1 MLGKSHFYHEA
12 IKRAVSV
19 FGTMFNEIDIQ
30 RDNADGSTTQN
41 VRVPL
46 AYGPKQKFIARL
58 DQAGDIMDANNS
70 RVAMTLPRMAFDI
83 TGLTYDAERKL
94 GKLKQYKLQDSGDNT
109 VLRTQ
114 FAPVPYNI
122 NFGLY
127 VLSKNTEDALQIV
140 EQILPF
146 FTPDF
151 TVTMT
156 TVPGTSEKRDVP
168 IVLQDVSYTDEYEGD
183 FQSRRIITW
192 NLNFEMK
199 TYLYGSIS
207 SSEIIRDVRAR
218 TYLTDDG
225 QVDSAAGRQS
235 EISVIPNPTSANP
248 ETSPLNITETIN
260 FFDGNNTDYLT
271 DRTTIGAIGS
281 QSPEDQ
287 FNIPTGGGQSQD
299 DDGSSGGQ
307 DITTYQITV
316 DSKSGYGETGNAYY
330 YNGVQQQTFSLV
342 RGTTYRFSQSD
353 TSNSGHPIRFS
364 TTSDGTHNGG
374 SQLGPNGYI
383 NYVGT
388 SGSSGAYTQI
398 IVDAG
403 FNHSTLYYYCPNHS
417 GMGGTI
423 NIS

>member
-1 MLGKSHFYHEA
+1 M
-12 IKRAVSV
+12 
-19 FGTMFNEIDIQ
+19 
-30 RDNADGSTTQN
+30 DNT
-41 VRVPL
+41 
-46 AYGPKQKFIARL
+46 
-58 DQAGDIMDANNS
+58 NS

-127 VLSKNTEDALQIV
+127 ILSKNTEDALQIV

-199 TYLYGSIS
+199 TYLYGSIAK
-207 SSEIIRDVRAR
+207 SEIIRDVRAR
-218 TYLTDDG
+218 TYITDDG
-225 QVDSAAGRQS
+225 QADVDAGRQS
-235 EISVIPNPTSANP
+235 EIKQVPNPTNASP

-260 FFDGNNTDYLT
+260 FFDGNDSDYNTDK
-271 DRTTIGAIGS
+271 S
-281 QSPEDQ
+281 
-287 FNIPTGGGQSQD
+287 NI
-299 DDGSSGGQ
+299 
-307 DITTYQITV
+307 
-316 DSKSGYGETGNAYY
+316 
-330 YNGVQQQTFSLV
+330 
-342 RGTTYRFSQSD
+342 
-353 TSNSGHPIRFS
+353 
-364 TTSDGTHNGG
+364 
-374 SQLGPNGYI
+374 
-383 NYVGT
+383 
-388 SGSSGAYTQI
+388 
-398 IVDAG
+398 
-403 FNHSTLYYYCPNHS
+403 
-417 GMGGTI
+417 
-423 NIS
+423 

>member
-1 MLGKSHFYHEA
+1 MLGKTHFYHEA

-30 RDNADGSTTQN
+30 RDNKDGTTAQN

-46 AYGPKQKFIARL
+46 SYGPKQKFIARL
-58 DQAGDIMDANNS
+58 DQAGDIMDNNSS
-70 RVAMTLPRMAFDI
+70 RVAMTLPRIAFDI

-94 GKLKQYKLQDSGDNT
+94 GKLKQYKLHGASDNT

-127 VLSKNTEDALQIV
+127 VLAKNTEDALQIV

-156 TVPGTSEKRDVP
+156 TVPGTNEKRDVP

-183 FQSRRIITW
+183 FQARRVITW

-218 TYLTDDG
+218 TYISDDG
-225 QVDSAAGRQS
+225 LVDTTAGRSS
-235 EISVIPNPTSANP
+235 EVKMVPNPTNASP
-248 ETSPLNITETIN
+248 ETAPLNITETIN
-260 FFDGNNTDYLT
+260 FFDGNDFDYNTDK
-271 DRTTIGAIGS
+271 S
-281 QSPEDQ
+281 
-287 FNIPTGGGQSQD
+287 NI
-299 DDGSSGGQ
+299 
-307 DITTYQITV
+307 
-316 DSKSGYGETGNAYY
+316 
-330 YNGVQQQTFSLV
+330 
-342 RGTTYRFSQSD
+342 
-353 TSNSGHPIRFS
+353 
-364 TTSDGTHNGG
+364 
-374 SQLGPNGYI
+374 
-383 NYVGT
+383 
-388 SGSSGAYTQI
+388 
-398 IVDAG
+398 
-403 FNHSTLYYYCPNHS
+403 
-417 GMGGTI
+417 
-423 NIS
+423 

>member
-30 RDNADGSTTQN
+30 RDNSDGTATQN

-46 AYGPKQKFIARL
+46 SYGPKQKFIARL
-58 DQAGDIMDANNS
+58 DSAADLMDNTKS
-70 RVAMTLPRMAFDI
+70 RVAMTLPRIAFDI
-83 TGLTYDAERKL
+83 TGLSYDAERKL
-94 GKLKQYKLQDSGDNT
+94 GKLKQYKLHDSTDNT

-168 IVLQDVSYTDEYEGD
+168 IILSDVSYTDEYEGD
-183 FQSRRIITW
+183 FQSRRVITW

-207 SSEIIRDVRAR
+207 SAEIIRDVRAR
-218 TYLTDDG
+218 TYITDDG
-225 QVDSAAGRQS
+225 QVDSTAGRQS
-235 EISVIPNPTSANP
+235 EIKQVPNPTNASP

-260 FFDGNNTDYLT
+260 FFDGNDSDYNTDK
-271 DRTTIGAIGS
+271 TTI
-281 QSPEDQ
+281 
-287 FNIPTGGGQSQD
+287 
-299 DDGSSGGQ
+299 
-307 DITTYQITV
+307 
-316 DSKSGYGETGNAYY
+316 
-330 YNGVQQQTFSLV
+330 
-342 RGTTYRFSQSD
+342 
-353 TSNSGHPIRFS
+353 
-364 TTSDGTHNGG
+364 
-374 SQLGPNGYI
+374 
-383 NYVGT
+383 
-388 SGSSGAYTQI
+388 
-398 IVDAG
+398 
-403 FNHSTLYYYCPNHS
+403 
-417 GMGGTI
+417 
-423 NIS
+423 

>member
-30 RDNADGSTTQN
+30 RDNSDGTATQN

-46 AYGPKQKFIARL
+46 SYGPKQKFIARL
-58 DQAGDIMDANNS
+58 DSAADLMDNTKS
-70 RVAMTLPRMAFDI
+70 RVAMTLPRIAFDI

-94 GKLKQYKLQDSGDNT
+94 GKLKQYKLHDSSDNT

-156 TVPGTSEKRDVP
+156 TVPGTNEKRDVP
-168 IVLQDVSYTDEYEGD
+168 IILSDVSYTDEYEGD
-183 FQSRRIITW
+183 FQSRRVITW

-218 TYLTDDG
+218 TYISDDG
-225 QVDSAAGRQS
+225 QVDSTAGRQS
-235 EISVIPNPTSANP
+235 EIKQVPNPTNASP

-260 FFDGNNTDYLT
+260 FFDGNDSDYNTDKT
-271 DRTTIGAIGS
+271 
-281 QSPEDQ
+281 
-287 FNIPTGGGQSQD
+287 NI
-299 DDGSSGGQ
+299 
-307 DITTYQITV
+307 
-316 DSKSGYGETGNAYY
+316 
-330 YNGVQQQTFSLV
+330 
-342 RGTTYRFSQSD
+342 
-353 TSNSGHPIRFS
+353 
-364 TTSDGTHNGG
+364 
-374 SQLGPNGYI
+374 
-383 NYVGT
+383 
-388 SGSSGAYTQI
+388 
-398 IVDAG
+398 
-403 FNHSTLYYYCPNHS
+403 
-417 GMGGTI
+417 
-423 NIS
+423 

>member
-1 MLGKSHFYHEA
+1 MLGKAHFYHEA

-30 RDNADGSTTQN
+30 RDVDGSATQN

-46 AYGPKQKFIARL
+46 SYGPKQKFIARL
-58 DQAGDIMDANNS
+58 DSAADLMDNTKS
-70 RVAMTLPRMAFDI
+70 RVAMTLPRIAFDI

-94 GKLKQYKLQDSGDNT
+94 GKLKQYKLHDSSDNT

-127 VLSKNTEDALQIV
+127 ILSKNTEDALQIV

-156 TVPGTSEKRDVP
+156 TVPGTNEKRDVP
-168 IVLQDVSYTDEYEGD
+168 IILSDVSYTDEYEGD
-183 FQSRRIITW
+183 FQSRRVITW

-218 TYLTDDG
+218 TYISDDG
-225 QVDSAAGRQS
+225 QVDSTAGRQS
-235 EISVIPNPTSANP
+235 EIKQVPNPTGASP

-260 FFDGNNTDYLT
+260 FFDGNDSDYNTDKT
-271 DRTTIGAIGS
+271 
-281 QSPEDQ
+281 
-287 FNIPTGGGQSQD
+287 NI
-299 DDGSSGGQ
+299 
-307 DITTYQITV
+307 
-316 DSKSGYGETGNAYY
+316 
-330 YNGVQQQTFSLV
+330 
-342 RGTTYRFSQSD
+342 
-353 TSNSGHPIRFS
+353 
-364 TTSDGTHNGG
+364 
-374 SQLGPNGYI
+374 
-383 NYVGT
+383 
-388 SGSSGAYTQI
+388 
-398 IVDAG
+398 
-403 FNHSTLYYYCPNHS
+403 
-417 GMGGTI
+417 
-423 NIS
+423 

>member
-30 RDNADGSTTQN
+30 RDNSDGTTTQN

-46 AYGPKQKFIARL
+46 SYGPKQKFIARL
-58 DQAGDIMDANNS
+58 DQSGDIMEANNS
-70 RVAMTLPRMAFDI
+70 RVAMTLPRIAFDI

-94 GKLKQYKLQDSGDNT
+94 GKLKQYKLQDAGDNT

-151 TVTMT
+151 TVSMT
-156 TVPGTSEKRDVP
+156 TVPGTNEKRDVP

-183 FQSRRIITW
+183 FQSRRVITW

-218 TYLTDDG
+218 TYISDDG
-225 QVDSAAGRQS
+225 QVDTTAGRAS
-235 EISVIPNPTSANP
+235 EVKMVPNPTNASP

-260 FFDGNNTDYLT
+260 FFDGNDFDYNTDK
-271 DRTTIGAIGS
+271 TTI
-281 QSPEDQ
+281 
-287 FNIPTGGGQSQD
+287 
-299 DDGSSGGQ
+299 
-307 DITTYQITV
+307 
-316 DSKSGYGETGNAYY
+316 
-330 YNGVQQQTFSLV
+330 
-342 RGTTYRFSQSD
+342 
-353 TSNSGHPIRFS
+353 
-364 TTSDGTHNGG
+364 
-374 SQLGPNGYI
+374 
-383 NYVGT
+383 
-388 SGSSGAYTQI
+388 
-398 IVDAG
+398 
-403 FNHSTLYYYCPNHS
+403 
-417 GMGGTI
+417 
-423 NIS
+423 

>member
-1 MLGKSHFYHEA
+1 MLGKAHFYHEA

-30 RDNADGSTTQN
+30 RDNADGTTSQN
-41 VRVPL
+41 IRVPL
-46 AYGPKQKFIARL
+46 SYGPKQKFIARL
-58 DQAGDIMDANNS
+58 DQAADLMDNTNS
-70 RVAMTLPRMAFDI
+70 RVAMTLPRLAFDI
-83 TGLTYDAERKL
+83 TGIGYDAERKL
-94 GKLKQYKLQDSGDNT
+94 GKLKQYKLQDASDNT
-109 VLRTQ
+109 VLKTQ

-122 NFGLY
+122 QFGLY
-127 VLSKNTEDALQIV
+127 CMAKNTEDALQIV

-156 TVPGTSEKRDVP
+156 TVPGTAEKRDVP
-168 IVLQDVSYTDEYEGD
+168 IVLQDVSYDDQYEGD
-183 FQSRRIITW
+183 FQSRRVIIWT
-192 NLNFEMK
+192 LNFEMK

-207 SSEIIRDVRAR
+207 KSEIIRDVRAR
-218 TYLTDDG
+218 TYMSDTG
-225 QVDSAAGRQS
+225 KVDTTSGRQS
-235 EISVIPNPTSANP
+235 EISVIPNPTSASP

-287 FNIPTGGGQSQD
+287 FSIPTGGGESQD
-299 DDGSSGGQ
+299 DDGNSGGQ
-307 DITTYQITV
+307 SITTYQITV

-342 RGTTYRFSQSD
+342 RGTTYRFSQSNA
-353 TSNSGHPIRFS
+353 SNSGHPLKLS
-364 TTSDGTHNGG
+364 TTSDGTHNSG
-374 SQLGPNGYI
+374 SEYTTGVT
-383 NYVGT
+383 YVGT
-388 SGSSGAYTQI
+388 PGSSGSYTQI
-398 IVDAG
+398 IVD
-403 FNHSTLYYYCPNHS
+403 NNTPSTLYYYCTNHS

>member
-1 MLGKSHFYHEA
+1 MLGKAHFYHEA

-30 RDNADGSTTQN
+30 RDVDGSATQN

-46 AYGPKQKFIARL
+46 SYGPNQKFIARL
-58 DQAGDIMDANNS
+58 DSAADLMDNTKS
-70 RVAMTLPRMAFDI
+70 RVAMTLPRIAFDI

-94 GKLKQYKLQDSGDNT
+94 GKLKQYKLHDSSDNS

-156 TVPGTSEKRDVP
+156 TVPGTNEKRDVP
-168 IVLQDVSYTDEYEGD
+168 IILSDVSYTDEYEGD
-183 FQSRRIITW
+183 FQSRRVITW

-218 TYLTDDG
+218 TYISDDG
-225 QVDSAAGRQS
+225 QVDSTAGRQS
-235 EISVIPNPTSANP
+235 EIKQVPNPTGASP

-260 FFDGNNTDYLT
+260 FFDGNDSDYNTDKT
-271 DRTTIGAIGS
+271 
-281 QSPEDQ
+281 
-287 FNIPTGGGQSQD
+287 NI
-299 DDGSSGGQ
+299 
-307 DITTYQITV
+307 
-316 DSKSGYGETGNAYY
+316 
-330 YNGVQQQTFSLV
+330 
-342 RGTTYRFSQSD
+342 
-353 TSNSGHPIRFS
+353 
-364 TTSDGTHNGG
+364 
-374 SQLGPNGYI
+374 
-383 NYVGT
+383 
-388 SGSSGAYTQI
+388 
-398 IVDAG
+398 
-403 FNHSTLYYYCPNHS
+403 
-417 GMGGTI
+417 
-423 NIS
+423 

>member
-1 MLGKSHFYHEA
+1 MLGKTHFYHEA

-30 RDNADGSTTQN
+30 RDNKDGTTAQN

-46 AYGPKQKFIARL
+46 SYGPKQKFIARL
-58 DQAGDIMDANNS
+58 DQAGDIMDNNSS
-70 RVAMTLPRMAFDI
+70 RVAMTLPRIAFDI

-94 GKLKQYKLQDSGDNT
+94 GKLKQYKLHDASDNT

-127 VLSKNTEDALQIV
+127 VLAKNTEDALQIV

-156 TVPGTSEKRDVP
+156 TVPGTNEKRDVP

-183 FQSRRIITW
+183 FQARRVITW

-218 TYLTDDG
+218 TYISDDG
-225 QVDSAAGRQS
+225 LVDTTAGRSS
-235 EISVIPNPTSANP
+235 EVKMVPNPTNASP
-248 ETSPLNITETIN
+248 ETAPLNITETIN
-260 FFDGNNTDYLT
+260 FFDGNDFDYNTDK
-271 DRTTIGAIGS
+271 TTI
-281 QSPEDQ
+281 
-287 FNIPTGGGQSQD
+287 
-299 DDGSSGGQ
+299 
-307 DITTYQITV
+307 
-316 DSKSGYGETGNAYY
+316 
-330 YNGVQQQTFSLV
+330 
-342 RGTTYRFSQSD
+342 
-353 TSNSGHPIRFS
+353 
-364 TTSDGTHNGG
+364 
-374 SQLGPNGYI
+374 
-383 NYVGT
+383 
-388 SGSSGAYTQI
+388 
-398 IVDAG
+398 
-403 FNHSTLYYYCPNHS
+403 
-417 GMGGTI
+417 
-423 NIS
+423 